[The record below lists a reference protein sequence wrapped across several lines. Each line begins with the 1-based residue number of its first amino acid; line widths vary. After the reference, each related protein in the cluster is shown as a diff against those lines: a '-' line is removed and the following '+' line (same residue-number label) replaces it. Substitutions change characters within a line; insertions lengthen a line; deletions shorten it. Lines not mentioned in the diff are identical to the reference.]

1 MKQRLRLL
9 GNWVGRTVVAAASTL
24 YVIMSIG
31 HTIRLVHYPTSYS
44 GDFDRAMGL
53 STIVVVSWMI
63 GILTYHL
70 MFQYALRKRRRANPP
85 IMTLQCPRC
94 RNPFPITEIAAHVD
108 EHIAEARALSTHN
121 GPPITAIVRNP
132 SDSEW
137 RIIQEGV

>member
-1 MKQRLRLL
+1 VKRLARAFP
-9 GNWVGRTVVAAASTL
+9 RAIFAAAS
-24 YVIMSIG
+24 VAFVFMAVS
-31 HTIRLVHYPTSYS
+31 HAVHLVHDPTRFYYRDSE
-44 GDFDRAMGL
+44 RAL
-53 STIVVVSWMI
+53 ALFTVIVVSWVL
-63 GILTYHL
+63 GLLSCYVL
-70 MFQYALRKRRRANPP
+70 FQYQLRKRRRANPP